1 MKQPFVML
9 LRALAMALAAAAVP
23 TAAQPAS
30 QVQLE
35 GYVKRE
41 TIVIDARGERRIALV
56 DPVTVV
62 PGDLLV
68 MGTRYSNAGDSV
80 IENVVV
86 SNPVPP
92 AVRVAEVADPAQVV
106 SVDGGQSF
114 GSFADQTVRAADG
127 TDRPATPDEITHFR
141 WTIPAVAP
149 GASGAVEFLVT
160 VR

>member
-1 MKQPFVML
+1 MKKNIFGSCL
-9 LRALAMALAAAAVP
+9 GLAMALAVVAVPAAA
-23 TAAQPAS
+23 QS
-30 QVQLE
+30 GRQVQLE

-41 TIVIDARGERRIALV
+41 TVVIDERGERRIALV

-62 PGDLLV
+62 PGDRLV

-86 SNPVPP
+86 SNPVPAP
-92 AVRVAEVADPAQVV
+92 VRVAAVADPAQTV
-106 SVDGGQSF
+106 SVDGGKTF
-114 GSFADQTVRAADG
+114 GPFADRTVRAADG
-127 TDRPATPDEITHFR
+127 TDRPAVPEDITHFR

>member
-1 MKQPFVML
+1 MTQRFFML
-9 LRALAMALAAAAVP
+9 RCALAMALAAAAVQA
-23 TAAQPAS
+23 AAQPAR

-35 GYVKRE
+35 AYVKRE
-41 TIVIDARGERRIALV
+41 SVTIDARGARRVALV

-62 PGDLLV
+62 PGDRLV
-68 MGTRYSNAGDSV
+68 MGTRYSNAGSSV

-92 AVRVAEVADPAQVV
+92 PVRVAEVADPAQIV
-106 SVDGGQSF
+106 SVDGGKTF
-114 GSFADQTVRAADG
+114 GPFADQTVRTADG
-127 TDRPATPDEITHFR
+127 TDRPATPDEITHLR

>member
-1 MKQPFVML
+1 MKKHLFSTCL
-9 LRALAMALAAAAVP
+9 GLAMALSAVAAPA
-23 TAAQPAS
+23 AAQPARH
-30 QVQLE
+30 VQLE

-41 TIVIDARGERRIALV
+41 TLVIDERGERRIALV

-62 PGDLLV
+62 PGDRLV

-86 SNPVPP
+86 SNPVPAP
-92 AVRVAEVADPAQVV
+92 VRVAEVADPAQTV
-106 SVDGGQSF
+106 SVDGGKTF
-114 GSFADQTVRAADG
+114 GPFADRTVRAPDG
-127 TDRPATPDEITHFR
+127 TNRPATPEDITHFR

-149 GASGAVEFLVT
+149 GASGAVEFRVT